1 MGPRDDH
8 SAEAASSG
16 GQAIAH
22 ETYQC
27 DGRAPADGS
36 LFWGFPRLCGLGGV
50 SNEFE
55 FLPSDGSRG
64 DNHRRLVR
72 NDFVCERRVGVPSI
86 GFVVHLRT
94 SVGDLGTCLRWQSLP
109 QTLPLLAQCSPPYS
123 AESSSACSPVAR
135 RLFGGLRSS
144 LDGLGSSSL
153 LKSSEA
159 HASSSKSAPC
169 G

>member
-1 MGPRDDH
+1 MPTECLREWVSLWDLGTTIPRRRLPRG
-8 SAEAASSG
+8 E
-16 GQAIAH
+16 QAIAH

-64 DNHRRLVR
+64 DNHLRLVR
-72 NDFVCERRVGVPSI
+72 NDFVCERRVSVPSV

-109 QTLPLLAQCSPPYS
+109 QTVPFRA
-123 AESSSACSPVAR
+123 
-135 RLFGGLRSS
+135 
-144 LDGLGSSSL
+144 
-153 LKSSEA
+153 
-159 HASSSKSAPC
+159 
-169 G
+169 